1 MIGAC
6 GRLRDPCVLE
16 GGLNE
21 IPASSI
27 SASGSR
33 CCRALAVTSN
43 TRSPFAPDIPTIA
56 ETGLPEFDV
65 SSWYAIFLP
74 VKTPTEIVKKVHDDV
89 VLALAHPSIK
99 QSFEAIGVVG
109 SPSTPAELSGYLKAE
124 TAKWG
129 PIIKAANI
137 KVE

>member
-1 MIGAC
+1 MTGTWLQAQNGA
-6 GRLRDPCVLE
+6 L
-16 GGLNE
+16 
-21 IPASSI
+21 
-27 SASGSR
+27 
-33 CCRALAVTSN
+33 RALAVTSN
-43 TRSPFAPDIPTIA
+43 TRSAFAPDIPTIA
-56 ETGLPEFDV
+56 ETGLTEFDV

-74 VKTPTEIVKKVHDDV
+74 VKTPMEIVKKVHDDV

-109 SPSTPAELSGYLKAE
+109 SPSTPAELGGYLKAE